1 MKKIQYLLF
10 ISFLFMSFN
19 GINNY
24 SIWGRLVDHGFNPVS
39 TFTIKIF
46 KEKDKVFVKELIF
59 SDKNGEFVINDLP
72 PNKYILEITVEQY
85 TKYSVTKEII
95 NKNESVGEICLQ
107 NTW

>member
-1 MKKIQYLLF
+1 MKKIQYLIF

-24 SIWGRLVDHGFNPVS
+24 SIWGRLVDHGFSPVS
-39 TFTIKIF
+39 IF
-46 KEKDKVFVKELIF
+46 KIKVFQERDSVFVKELHF
-59 SDKNGEFVINDLP
+59 NDKNGEFIIKDLP

-85 TKYSVTKEII
+85 TKYSITKEIT
-95 NKNESVGEICLQ
+95 NKNESLGEIYLQ